1 MGVPAKGEIW
11 VDAGAVRAVRDA
23 RKSLFS
29 AGITKVMPLY
39 PSPGLRQY
47 CRHGYRTAGSMCHI
61 SCQLQ
66 AFALSSCCAG
76 IHMLSAVTSS
86 RGRNAGDRRLRQP

>member
-29 AGITKVMPLY
+29 AGITKVTALH
-39 PSPGLRQY
+39 SV
-47 CRHGYRTAGSMCHI
+47 CRHVEDACMSQPLVFYN
-61 SCQLQ
+61 QL
-66 AFALSSCCAG
+66 LL
-76 IHMLSAVTSS
+76 HSAVLQYTNHALH
-86 RGRNAGDRRLRQP
+86 RPCLLRKCCR

>member
-29 AGITKVMPLY
+29 AGITKVT
-39 PSPGLRQY
+39 SPQR
-47 CRHGYRTAGSMCHI
+47 
-61 SCQLQ
+61 
-66 AFALSSCCAG
+66 AL
-76 IHMLSAVTSS
+76 
-86 RGRNAGDRRLRQP
+86 